1 MRRGAGHSW
10 ESEIENG
17 CRCLRTAHGVFCV
30 HLFLRG
36 CLQRELYGKMKMAAT
51 ATLLIEELAQALWM
65 NQGGRLTFWICG
77 WGPPVSREVEHSD
90 SNKAV
95 LEEALVRRPDL
106 PSGVCWPRWKVMAA
120 ESDGR
125 RVTAA
130 SQTAARKQW
139 TIL

>member
-1 MRRGAGHSW
+1 MVYFVFTYFCGAVY
-10 ESEIENG
+10 NG
-17 CRCLRTAHGVFCV
+17 NP
-30 HLFLRG
+30 
-36 CLQRELYGKMKMAAT
+36 YGKMKMAAT
-51 ATLLIEELAQALWM
+51 ATLLIEELAQALWTD
-65 NQGGRLTFWICG
+65 QGGRLTFWILRM
-77 WGPPVSREVEHSD
+77 GPTGFPGRWNTRIPIRQCWRKPWSGGR
-90 SNKAV
+90 
-95 LEEALVRRPDL
+95 DL